1 MISMLCL
8 DLGELRVPRRA
19 RLEVVGHL
27 LKRGVQ
33 RPTDFPAQAAS

>member
-8 DLGELRVPRRA
+8 NLGELRVPRRA
-19 RLEVVGHL
+19 NLEVVGDL

-33 RPTDFPAQAAS
+33 RAADLPAQTAP